1 MNKEEAKR
9 EAQKLVI
16 DYNNVDFYDVLDL
29 IDRIDTADEVLD
41 KARTDLLHLAIGRIT
56 ELMEKVGHPELDFN
70 GGLRSGYL
78 NVINDL
84 LALKTKKED
93 VTKPPHLSTSVGK
106 TSHDNEVLDKA
117 MDRISRVAA
126 VGNEEYIRGALAH
139 KCAMLSILKH
149 LKTK

>member
-78 NVINDL
+78 NVINVL
-84 LALKTKKED
+84 LALKTKKEEKPNTFEVPLRKLSD
-93 VTKPPHLSTSVGK
+93 SEVITKLLLEWGMFKREVEATITKLEKGK
-106 TSHDNEVLDKA
+106 KN
-117 MDRISRVAA
+117 
-126 VGNEEYIRGALAH
+126 
-139 KCAMLSILKH
+139 
-149 LKTK
+149 